1 MMKKSLLL
9 FALLSFVGLQL
20 QAQKCSGAKAAAD
33 KTACTKSAAAAEKAA
48 SLDDTI
54 EKRVDEKTGQ
64 ATFVKRVV
72 DAEGKT
78 SYEKVKFCT
87 EAGKFISTDKTKSS
101 CSAGKATKV
110 SNDGKAKA
118 CCVKGAKT
126 KACCAKAVKNAEKAE
141 VESIQDVKVKKVS
154 NSGTN

>member
-20 QAQKCSGAKAAAD
+20 QAQKCSGAKATTEKA
-33 KTACTKSAAAAEKAA
+33 ACTKSAAAAEKAA

-54 EKRVDEKTGQ
+54 EKRVDEKTGK
-64 ATFVKRVV
+64 ATFVKRIV

-78 SYEKVKFCT
+78 SYEEVKFCT
-87 EAGKFISTDKTKSS
+87 KAGKFISAEKAKAS

-110 SNDGKAKA
+110 SKDGKTKA
-118 CCVKGAKT
+118 CCADGAKT

-141 VESIQDVKVKKVS
+141 VESIQDVKVKKAS
-154 NSGTN
+154 SSGTY